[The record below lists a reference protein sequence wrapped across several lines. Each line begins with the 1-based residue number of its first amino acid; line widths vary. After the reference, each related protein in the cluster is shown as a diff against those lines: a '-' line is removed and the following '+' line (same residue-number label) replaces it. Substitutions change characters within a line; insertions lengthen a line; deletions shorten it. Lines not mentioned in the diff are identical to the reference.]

1 MNETIVDGAEYEA
14 KGLSTGLEDL
24 SDNLLLDAAANLMG
38 AQHDL
43 AQSRER
49 FEYEIHRRME
59 ASGAT
64 VMTHS
69 RFDEVAL
76 KEEATYDQLALAP
89 LLDLLDPASISHAWD
104 EPWQEVVEHK
114 GKWSISKTRPLVKL
128 GGGIRTTIEGARR
141 VTGTKLTLKLAKEN
155 TNA

>member
-1 MNETIVDGAEYEA
+1 MNETIVDGEEYEA
-14 KGLSTGLEDL
+14 SGLSTGLEEL
-24 SDNLLLDAAANLMG
+24 SDNLLLEAAANLMS

-49 FEYEIHRRME
+49 FEYEIQRRME
-59 ASGAT
+59 ASNASL
-64 VMTHS
+64 MTHE
-69 RFDEVAL
+69 RFEDISL
-76 KEEATYDQLALAP
+76 REEATYDQDALTP
-89 LLDLLDPASISHAWD
+89 LLQLLDPASISHAWD

-128 GGGIRTTIEGARR
+128 GGDIRKTIEGARR